1 MGSVIKVVELSGT
14 FDSSKAKQFRKE
26 INDCLKKGINI
37 VIVDLKNV
45 TFMDSSG
52 LGALVLALKTIQA
65 ARGKL
70 LLSSISEPVKML
82 FELTSMISVFEI
94 LSDRAEFKEYA
105 NASLA

>member
-1 MGSVIKVVELSGT
+1 MGSVIKVIELSGT
-14 FDSSKAKQFRKE
+14 FDNSKGKEFRKE
-26 INDCLKKGINI
+26 INACLKKGTNI

-52 LGALVLALKTIQA
+52 LGALVLARKSVHA

-82 FELTSMISVFEI
+82 FELTSMNNVFEI
-94 LSDRAEFKEYA
+94 MSDRTELKEYA
-105 NASLA
+105 NASLV

>member
-1 MGSVIKVVELSGT
+1 MSPVVKVVQPSGILDGT
-14 FDSSKAKQFRKE
+14 KAGQFRQE
-26 INDCLKKGINI
+26 ISNLVESNVDI
-37 VIVDLKNV
+37 VLIDFKDV

-52 LGALVLALKTIQA
+52 LGALVLALKSIQA
-65 ARGKL
+65 HRGKL

-82 FELTSMISVFEI
+82 LELTSMSSVFEI

>member
-1 MGSVIKVVELSGT
+1 MDCVIKVFEPSGT
-14 FDSSKAKQFRKE
+14 FDNSKAKQFRKE
-26 INDCLKKGINI
+26 INDCLKKGTNI

-52 LGALVLALKTIQA
+52 LGALVLARKTIQA

-82 FELTSMISVFEI
+82 FELTSMNSVFEI
-94 LSDRAEFKEYA
+94 LSDRTEFKEYA
-105 NASLA
+105 NASLV